1 MSDKFVEFI
10 MQAGNDYVKSKM
22 NREHAEYML
31 ENGKVK
37 KTNQFED
44 YPYCVD
50 GKYFFK
56 EKPCMKQFQK
66 N

>member
-1 MSDKFVEFI
+1 MSDKLVEFV
-10 MQAGNDYVKSKM
+10 MQAGDDYVKSKM
-22 NREHAEYML
+22 TKELAKYML
-31 ENGKVK
+31 ENNDVK

-56 EKPCMKQFQK
+56 EKPCMKQSQK

>member
-1 MSDKFVEFI
+1 MTDKLVEFV
-10 MQAGNDYVKSKM
+10 MQAGDDYVKSKM
-22 NREHAEYML
+22 TKELAKYML
-31 ENGKVK
+31 ENNDVK

-56 EKPCMKQFQK
+56 EKPCMKQSQK